1 MNATMAI
8 LARELVA
15 RRDLLLVAV
24 AAAVIASAMPLM
36 PGLQGYTSEDV
47 RTVSSN
53 GLAVALGW
61 GLSILLGA
69 TILGRDLSENR
80 LGFFFARPVSG
91 LAVWWGRVLAVL
103 ILIWTVE
110 AIVLLP
116 SLYGGGIYV
125 FASWHGAGWPA
136 VLGYLA
142 MPVLLLLLAH
152 AVSVMVRARTAWL
165 FLDLA
170 GCIVAGVA
178 GWLTVRPFLWMY
190 AQTALWVVGG
200 GLFAALVIAL
210 VVGGAAGLV
219 VGRTELRRTH
229 GALSVALWGTL
240 GLGVTVVAVYS
251 GWLRN
256 IEPDEFG
263 RVDVMSIAPTGGWV
277 EIRGRA
283 PGHFDVTRRCL
294 VATTDDRW
302 LSLTGGW
309 RGYSRE
315 VVFSIDGSTAVWLG
329 AGSVE
334 GHRALWWADLE
345 SESPKASSTTMVF
358 PADAVIDLSPDGRRV
373 AVLEKHM
380 LSVYEIGQEQLL
392 TAARLPEDLRKA
404 TPFFHL
410 PGSVRLYAW
419 SGDSGG
425 GAIQIA
431 EVDAVTGG
439 IERLGGIEGV
449 PKESWTA
456 FDARL
461 RYMALTT
468 RVGDFETPTRLLYDA
483 RSGELLRP
491 LEGFS
496 GFLDDGRILSRREA
510 GGDLWLAVESLDG
523 SERVDHNL
531 GPDTDFWSGV
541 EAMPGHL
548 LILRSAED
556 AEREQGRRADLLD
569 LEDGS
574 WREVGRGLRRVHAG
588 FQWRWA
594 SSRTALWYVNRP
606 PANRLLTDTTG
617 ALVRWDPETGEL
629 VNIVGGR
636 D

>member
-8 LARELVA
+8 MARELVA
-15 RRDLLLVAV
+15 RRDLLVVAF

-36 PGLQGYTSEDV
+36 PGLQGYTAEDV

-53 GLAVALGW
+53 GLAVGLGW

-69 TILGRDLSENR
+69 TVLGRDLSENR

-103 ILIWTVE
+103 FLIWMVE

-116 SLYGGGIYV
+116 SLYGGGIFV
-125 FASWHGAGWPA
+125 FASWEGGGWPA
-136 VLGYLA
+136 LLGYLA
-142 MPVLLLLLAH
+142 MPVLLMLLAH
-152 AVSVMVRARTAWL
+152 AVSVMVRARTAWV
-165 FLDLA
+165 FLDLV
-170 GCIVAGVA
+170 GCVAACVA
-178 GWLTVRPFLWMY
+178 GWLTVRPFVWMY

-200 GLFAALVIAL
+200 GLLVALVMAL
-210 VVGGAAGLV
+210 VVAGATGLV

-240 GLGVTVVAVYS
+240 ALGLTAVAAYS
-251 GWLRN
+251 GWLRD
-256 IEPDEFG
+256 IEPEDFA

-277 EIRGRA
+277 EIMGRA

-302 LSLTGGW
+302 LSLPGGW
-309 RGYSRE
+309 GGFSRE

-329 AGSVE
+329 VE
-334 GHRALWWADLE
+334 TGEGPRALWWADLE
-345 SESPKASSTTMVF
+345 SGSPGVKSTTLVF

-373 AVLEKHM
+373 AVLEEQI
-380 LSVYEIGQEQLL
+380 LSVYELVEERLL
-392 TAARLPEDLRKA
+392 TAVRLPEDLRKA

-419 SGDSGG
+419 SSDAGES
-425 GAIQIA
+425 AIQIA
-431 EVDAVTGG
+431 EVDTITGDVDRMGEIVAVSKR
-439 IERLGGIEGV
+439 I
-449 PKESWTA
+449 WTS

-468 RVGDFETPTRLLYDA
+468 RVGDFETPTRVLYDA
-483 RSGELLRP
+483 RSGEVLRA
-491 LEGFS
+491 LTGFA
-496 GFLDDGRILSRREA
+496 GFLEDGRILSRRKI
-510 GGDLWLAVESLDG
+510 GDDLWLV
-523 SERVDHNL
+523 VDSPGGDELVTHNL
-531 GPDTDFWSGV
+531 GAGADIWNGG
-541 EAMPGHL
+541 EALPGHL
-548 LILRSAED
+548 LILRSVENAES
-556 AEREQGRRADLLD
+556 EQGRRADLLD

-574 WREVGRGLRRVHAG
+574 WREVGQRIRRIHAA
-588 FQWRWA
+588 FQWRWGSYRA
-594 SSRTALWYVNRP
+594 AFWYVNQP
-606 PANRLLTDTTG
+606 PANRLFTDTTG

-629 VNIVGGR
+629 THIVGGR